1 MMNKISKRIVERLLG
16 KGIIIKSDYDIYLFG
31 IEQLLSIILNL
42 LTTILIGCLFGIVWQ
57 AILFVGAFMILR
69 SYAGGYHALTPVRC
83 YILTIVTII
92 VSLSAIKYFEID
104 MVVLISLLIMT
115 SVVILV
121 LAPVDTENKPID
133 EIEYIYYRKKTM
145 IVWGVEVIIALLCVA
160 VDFLEGM
167 KCIVCAQVV
176 LSVVLLCER
185 IRKKEKINL

>member
-160 VDFLEGM
+160 VDFLEEM